1 MITLTLIE
9 RHNKNG
15 KITETRSIKLIHS
28 MDKAKKFIQPIVK
41 EMEVAK
47 QNKQTPNNEIVAV
60 SYDDNSEKEMLL
72 SIRAIITTEN
82 E

>member
-47 QNKQTPNNEIVAV
+47 QNNQVPNNEIVAV
-60 SYDDNSEKEMLL
+60 SYDDNSEKSMLL